1 MQTNEEKKSLRGLRL
16 LLVEDNIINQKVALR
31 YLQKWEIEAD
41 LAENGLICL
50 QKIREKDYDII
61 LMDLQMPEM
70 DGYTA
75 AIEIRKNE
83 EIKYKEIPIIALSA
97 TALLDTKQKVQ
108 QAGMTD
114 YIAKPFVPNELFT
127 IIEQYYKK
135 K

>member
-1 MQTNEEKKSLRGLRL
+1 M
-16 LLVEDNIINQKVALR
+16 
-31 YLQKWEIEAD
+31 QKWEIEAD

>member
-16 LLVEDNIINQKVALR
+16 LLVEDNISNQKVALR

-83 EIKYKEIPIIALSA
+83 EIKYKEIPI
-97 TALLDTKQKVQ
+97 TNKNTDKQSNRLV
-108 QAGMTD
+108 
-114 YIAKPFVPNELFT
+114 
-127 IIEQYYKK
+127 
-135 K
+135 